1 MRLSPE
7 SIARSSSRHPWMTI
21 GVWFVLI
28 VTMGFLSARFLGDVL
43 TQDIEF
49 TNQPESV
56 RAQEILDAKFP
67 GSDQANDVVFF
78 LVGSDRLTASQEAF
92 EQHVAQVEADILA
105 LGDEV
110 LAGPP
115 TSYLDVEAQAA
126 TLFTGDQ
133 HGALLALQLNGDA
146 ATALLAAG
154 EAAAAAAPEGFEASA
169 LTLEEYVAL
178 VGAGSGEAQVDPP
191 EGFILVTNRTLGVTA
206 QTFERAVGAVQ
217 AALVQAVGPS
227 LNGPPASG
235 YDLRGRARGLVSQ
248 DGAYALIPVP
258 LADNTDRVVEEV
270 REVARAD
277 SRDGFVVQVAGNPT
291 LFADFTKLAEEDL
304 RRGEGIGLGIA
315 LIVLIVV
322 FASVVAA
329 VVPIVLA
336 IFAIAVA
343 LGLVTLIGQLV
354 DFNLF
359 VTNMVSMIGLAVGI
373 DYSLFI
379 VSRYREERKKG
390 FAKLDAIGAA
400 GATANRAVFFSGM
413 TVVLALLGMFII
425 PTTIFRS
432 LASGAILV
440 TLVSIAASMT
450 LLPALLSVLGDR
462 INWPRL
468 SRRARLDSG
477 HDPKGGFWDR
487 LTRNVMA
494 RPVAF
499 LAVGVLILGG
509 LGAFYFQMDRG
520 TSQNVSQLPDE
531 FESKEAFLTLQ
542 REFAGGTSD
551 PVKVVVDGEVNAP
564 EVQAAVGQLQEAIAG
579 YPEFAPTTQV
589 SQAIDGQTV
598 LVEAFFQGDPSS
610 DAAFQAIRD
619 LRNDLVPE
627 AFAGTSGVEVLVG
640 GNTAFFTDFLA
651 VADQYQWVVLMFV
664 LGLSFM
670 LLTVVF
676 RSIVVPIKAI
686 LMNLLSVGAAYG
698 AVTLVFQKGVGIW
711 FFNEILRFRF
721 ERVESIE
728 AWLPLFLFSVLFGL
742 SMDYH
747 LFLLTRIREEYDKT
761 GDNTEAVA
769 YGLRTT
775 AGIITGAALIMV
787 AVFTAFASGRIGAF
801 QQMGFGLAVAVFMDA
816 TIVRSILVPASMRLL
831 GDRNWYLPRWLG
843 WLPEINVEGRAPE
856 QHVLV
861 PVLEP
866 VVDEARPE
874 VVPIDE
880 R

>member
-7 SIARSSSRHPWMTI
+7 RIARSSSRRPWITI
-21 GVWFVLI
+21 GVWLLLI
-28 VTMGFLSARFLGDVL
+28 VTGGFLSARFLGDVL

-49 TNQPESV
+49 TNRPESV
-56 RAQEILDAKFP
+56 MAQEVLDESFP
-67 GSDQANDVVFF
+67 GSDQGNDTVYF
-78 LVGSDRLTASQEAF
+78 LVGSERVPATDAAFRERVTELEERLVAF
-92 EQHVAQVEADILA
+92 
-105 LGDEV
+105 GDEV
-110 LAGPP
+110 IAGPP
-115 TSYLDVEAQAA
+115 TSYLDVQDQAGS
-126 TLFTGDQ
+126 LFAPDER
-133 HGALLALQLNGDA
+133 GAFLALQMNGDA
-146 ATALLAAG
+146 AATLEAAG
-154 EAAAAAAPEGFEASA
+154 EAAAAAAPEGFAA
-169 LTLEEYVAL
+169 RAVTLPEYVQL
-178 VGAGSGEAQVDPP
+178 VGGGSGEAPVDPP
-191 EGFILVTNRTLGVTA
+191 EGFVLVTNPSLGVTA
-206 QTFERAVGAVQ
+206 RGFQEAVATVQGAV
-217 AALVQAVGPS
+217 VQAVGPS
-227 LNGPPASG
+227 LNGSPASG
-235 YDLRGRARGLVSQ
+235 YDLRARAAGLVSQ
-248 DGAYALIPVP
+248 DGTWALIPVP
-258 LADNTDRVVEEV
+258 LADNADHIVEQV
-270 REVARAD
+270 RGIAHEL
-277 SRDGFVVQVAGNPT
+277 SGEGFTVQVAGNPT

-322 FASVVAA
+322 FASVIAA

-343 LGLVTLIGQLV
+343 LGLVTAIGQLV

-390 FAKLDAIGAA
+390 FEKLEAIGRS

-468 SRRARLDSG
+468 SRRARVDSE
-477 HDPKGGFWDR
+477 HDPKGGMWDR
-487 LTRNVMA
+487 LTRGVMA
-494 RPVAF
+494 RPVVF
-499 LAVGVLILGG
+499 LTVGVLILGG

-531 FESKEAFLTLQ
+531 FESKGAFVTLQ

-551 PVKVVVDGEVNAP
+551 PVRIVVRGEVNEP
-564 EVQAAVGQLQEAIAG
+564 EVQAAVADLQGRIAG
-579 YPEFAPTTQV
+579 YGEFASTTQV
-589 SQAIDGQTV
+589 SQSVDGRT
-598 LVEAFFQGDPSS
+598 LLLEAYFQGDPSA

-619 LRNDLVPE
+619 LRSDLVPDT
-627 AFAGTSGVEVLVG
+627 FAGVSVAEVLVG

-651 VADQYQWVVLMFV
+651 VADQYQWVVLAFV

-686 LMNLLSVGAAYG
+686 LLNLLSVGAAYG
-698 AVTLVFQKGVGIW
+698 AVTLVFQKGVGIGI
-711 FFNEILRFRF
+711 FNDIFQFQF

-831 GDRNWYLPRWLG
+831 GDVNWYLPKWLR
-843 WLPEINVEGRAPE
+843 WLPELHVEGSAPAVE
-856 QHVLV
+856 
-861 PVLEP
+861 PAGPERELEP
-866 VVDEARPE
+866 ALARDEG
-874 VVPIDE
+874 
-880 R
+880 